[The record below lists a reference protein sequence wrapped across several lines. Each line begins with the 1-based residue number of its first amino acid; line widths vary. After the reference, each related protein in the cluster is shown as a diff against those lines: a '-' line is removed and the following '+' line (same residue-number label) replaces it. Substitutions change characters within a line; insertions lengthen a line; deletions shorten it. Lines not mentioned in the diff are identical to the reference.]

1 MSQEQDEVILTK
13 FEESL
18 SRSALSSSTIVNYL
32 ADLRVFAR
40 WGKEEI
46 GAEFSLESVSQEHIR
61 LYRFHLT
68 QELNRAVSTV
78 NRHLMALRKFFAF
91 AKEFGAVPLNPT
103 NGVALVQNDGQAN
116 SRPLAED
123 DIKKLLAA
131 AAKGSRAGLIRRDV
145 AILQLL
151 LHTGLRVSEIVD
163 LQKDD
168 IIFESPGFRLKIGNG
183 QETRYLPLCHEA
195 QKVLIDYLD
204 LRPQTGTDHVFLSQ
218 QGHPVSERTV
228 QRIISDCAKSAA
240 LEGVS
245 AQSLRRTFALHLLA
259 ETNDLELVSR
269 RLGHQNSAITAQYLA
284 VHKNI

>member
-1 MSQEQDEVILTK
+1 
-13 FEESL
+13 
-18 SRSALSSSTIVNYL
+18 
-32 ADLRVFAR
+32 
-40 WGKEEI
+40 
-46 GAEFSLESVSQEHIR
+46 VS
-61 LYRFHLT
+61 
-68 QELNRAVSTV
+68 
-78 NRHLMALRKFFAF
+78 
-91 AKEFGAVPLNPT
+91 LNPT

-116 SRPLAED
+116 SRPLSD
-123 DIKKLLAA
+123 DETKKLLAA
-131 AAKGSRAGLIRRDV
+131 AEKGSRAGLIRRDV

-168 IIFESPGFRLKIGNG
+168 IIFESPGFQLKVCSG

-195 QKVLIDYLD
+195 QKALIDYLD
-204 LRPQTGTDHVFLSQ
+204 LRPQVGTNHVFLSQ

-269 RLGHQNSAITAQYLA
+269 RLGHQNSAITAQYLV
-284 VHKNI
+284 VHKNNKEIRN